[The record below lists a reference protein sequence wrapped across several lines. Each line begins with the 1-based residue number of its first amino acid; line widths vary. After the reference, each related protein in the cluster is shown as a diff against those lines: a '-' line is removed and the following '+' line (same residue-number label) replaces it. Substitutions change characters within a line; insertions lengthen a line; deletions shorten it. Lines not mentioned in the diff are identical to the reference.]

1 VNDEVDDEDEEEEEE
16 KEEEEEEKEEK
27 EENDVALSKTAP
39 LGTGLVRI
47 RCATIGTERG
57 W

>member
-1 VNDEVDDEDEEEEEE
+1 VNDEVDDED
-16 KEEEEEEKEEK
+16 EEEEEEKEEK